1 MIDAEVRKT
10 IRGGR
15 QMTGEELDTFLKA
28 VRYGTLS
35 YMNGEGWPDMRPL
48 NFGFYN
54 GCWYFHAHKT
64 RGEKLKDLTS
74 GRKVCI
80 SFYTTSDKVGLEH
93 ICQHDSVLVYG
104 RLERLDGPDE
114 DYDEMIQGLTA
125 MCVSA
130 GTAYKAAPERISKSI
145 RGASVF
151 KVIPEYTAGKV
162 VKFASLPD

>member
-1 MIDAEVRKT
+1 M
-10 IRGGR
+10 
-15 QMTGEELDTFLKA
+15 
-28 VRYGTLS
+28 
-35 YMNGEGWPDMRPL
+35 
-48 NFGFYN
+48 
-54 GCWYFHAHKT
+54 
-64 RGEKLKDLTS
+64 
-74 GRKVCI
+74 
-80 SFYTTSDKVGLEH
+80 GLEH

-151 KVIPEYTAGKV
+151 KVIPEYTVGKV
-162 VKFASLPD
+162 VKFASLSD

>member
-15 QMTGEELDTFLKA
+15 QMTGEELDAFLKT

-35 YMNGEGWPDMRPL
+35 YMDSESW
-48 NFGFYN
+48 
-54 GCWYFHAHKT
+54 HKT

-74 GRKVCI
+74 GKKVCI

-114 DYDEMIQGLTA
+114 DYDEIDQGRQRFQGHPGVYRRQGCEVCQSFGLTP
-125 MCVSA
+125 C
-130 GTAYKAAPERISKSI
+130 
-145 RGASVF
+145 
-151 KVIPEYTAGKV
+151 
-162 VKFASLPD
+162 